1 MRYPPKQKA
10 ETHAAIVSAAARLF
24 RERGAEANGIGSVM
38 KELGLTKGGFYR
50 HFKSRDHLYV
60 EAIAQAFTEMGD
72 GMIAAAEAAP
82 KGKALQAIIN
92 RYLSMGHLA
101 SPGIGCVVA
110 TLGSDIARQ
119 SPSVRRQIARHV
131 QAYRERL
138 FPYMP
143 GSTQEEK
150 ASVFSRLYP
159 SMVGTM
165 IAARAAVDKANQEA
179 MLAQAS
185 EYLIRQWVP
194 TASQ

>member
-1 MRYPPKQKA
+1 MRYPPEQKA
-10 ETHAAIVSAAARLF
+10 ETRAAILTAAARLF

-50 HFKSRDHLYV
+50 HFKSRDQLYV
-60 EAIAQAFTEMGD
+60 EAVAKAFTEMGD
-72 GMIAAAEAAP
+72 GMMAAAEAAP
-82 KGKALQAIIN
+82 RGKQLQAIIE

-119 SPSVRRQIARHV
+119 PLAVRKQIARHM

-143 GSTQEEK
+143 GKTQEEK
-150 ASVFSRLYP
+150 AAVFSFLYP
-159 SMVGTM
+159 GMVGTM
-165 IAARAAVDKANQEA
+165 IAARAAADKSIQEQ
-179 MLAQAS
+179 MLARAR
-185 EYLIRQWVP
+185 EYFIRQWAP
-194 TASQ
+194 SSSP